1 MSDRSD
7 EALILAYHGGDP
19 SAFGELVR
27 RYAGPVLGYLKQM
40 VGNHEQAE
48 DLFQETFRKVYQR
61 MDSLRNKSQFK
72 PWLFSIATHAAIDGR
87 RRRNTGPRTIS
98 LNRYDGN
105 DCDGP
110 DGLADRLTAGP
121 TAFCDPVQ
129 AGILAEQKI
138 QVREAVMALPPRQRT
153 ALALVYYQGLTYTE
167 AAQALGCSVGT
178 VKTQMFRALKTLAAR
193 LPGDKGGG
201 A

>member
-72 PWLFSIATHAAIDGR
+72 PWLFSIATHAA
-87 RRRNTGPRTIS
+87 NTSALMMRVS
-98 LNRYDGN
+98 QDRADLNGS
-105 DCDGP
+105 
-110 DGLADRLTAGP
+110 RL
-121 TAFCDPVQ
+121 V
-129 AGILAEQKI
+129 
-138 QVREAVMALPPRQRT
+138 VM
-153 ALALVYYQGLTYTE
+153 
-167 AAQALGCSVGT
+167 
-178 VKTQMFRALKTLAAR
+178 
-193 LPGDKGGG
+193 
-201 A
+201 